1 MRQKLWISIA
11 ACISLGSLTA
21 CNDSDVTGESI
32 ADSQLIETRPKP
44 IDTPGQGNINNQ
56 GNADIYITESVDE
69 SAVVESTVDTS
80 VTEEPTVDTSVTEE
94 PTVDTSVTE
103 EPTVDTS
110 VTEEPTVDTSVTEE
124 PTVDTPVA
132 EESNTTVSGE
142 LLPPYQALPLYSADS
157 VWNQTIPSEPAIDA
171 ESAVMIDALVTAART
186 GYDPTLNVKQWSVPV
201 YVADADTPRYSV
213 KINGSNTQYGFQA
226 MIDVPIPDGAAPDP
240 QRDGHMVIMDIAS
253 GYEYDFWRAQQNADG
268 SWEAAWGNRISLDSN
283 GIFPTGSGAK
293 ASGFAAM
300 AGIIWPE
307 EFEQGRI
314 DHALFM
320 ALPIA
325 ASGGFVY
332 PATASDGWV
341 STTGAIPE
349 GAHLQL
355 DPSLDLDQFEME
367 PYERIIAEALQNYG
381 AYVGDYSGA
390 VSLYAINPQS
400 YPENPYP
407 AGWFDSSW
415 TDLKGIPW
423 EHMRVLEMGEQG
435 WGPTGVADFSIYLMA
450 N

>member
-1 MRQKLWISIA
+1 MIQKHWISVA
-11 ACISLGSLTA
+11 ACISLALLTA
-21 CNDSDVTGESI
+21 CNDNSANDATAES
-32 ADSQLIETRPKP
+32 IETRPKP
-44 IDTPGQGNINNQ
+44 IGTPGQGNVNNQ
-56 GNADIYITESVDE
+56 GNAEVFIPVAGDE
-69 SAVVESTVDTS
+69 
-80 VTEEPTVDTSVTEE
+80 
-94 PTVDTSVTE
+94 
-103 EPTVDTS
+103 
-110 VTEEPTVDTSVTEE
+110 
-124 PTVDTPVA
+124 PVA
-132 EESNTTVSGE
+132 EESVIDVSVVEEPVVDVSVVEEPVVDAPAVEEPVVDAPAVEEPVVDTTASASGE
-142 LLPPYQALPLYSADS
+142 LLPPYQSLPLYSADS
-157 VWNQTIPSEPAIDA
+157 VWNQTIPSQPEIDP
-171 ESAVMIDALVTAART
+171 ESAVMINALVAAART

-213 KINGSNTQYGFQA
+213 AITGSNTQYGFQA
-226 MIDVPIPDGAAPDP
+226 MIDVPIPDNAQPDP
-240 QRDGHMVIMDIAS
+240 QRDGHMVIMDIS
-253 GYEYDFWRAQQNADG
+253 TGYEYDFWRAVKNADG
-268 SWEAAWGNRISLDSN
+268 SWQAAWGNRISLDSN

-307 EFEQGRI
+307 EFKQGRI

-332 PATASDGWV
+332 PATASDGWI
-341 STTGAIPE
+341 TTEGAIPE

-355 DPSLDLDQFEME
+355 DPNLNLDQFDMK
-367 PYERIIAEALQNYG
+367 PYERIIAEALQTYG

-407 AGWFDSSW
+407 EGWFDGTW
-415 TDLKGIPW
+415 NALKGIPW
-423 EHMRVLEMGEQG
+423 EHMRVLKMGKQG
-435 WGPTGVADFSIYLMA
+435 WGPTGVADFSIYLMS